1 MRTLTSFQ
9 QNKFLQDHH
18 ARLKDAARTSENAET
33 TKTDATE
40 QQKEPEQKRPENATT
55 RRDLARTGDAEPNG
69 LRMQELH
76 QADHLEPLS

>member
-55 RRDLARTGDAEPNG
+55 RRDLARTGDAEPNRR
-69 LRMQELH
+69 RMQELH